1 MRLLASLA
9 FSTLCLLGAVAAAPP
24 EPPRPDSL
32 PADGVFRYMSHE
44 DESLIYMQVPPAA
57 TTDGYASTWAI
68 IASIVPE
75 SYKGDQYSYL
85 AIYVQFDCDG
95 MRQRILGSLTYSETD
110 QIIPDESRTQPW
122 GPIKSDTRGAELLN
136 LVCHPKD
143 HPGADLQGVAGF
155 QADLRAR
162 RKVK

>member
-1 MRLLASLA
+1 MRLFASLA
-9 FSTLCLLGAVAAAPP
+9 FSTLCLFGAVAAAPP

-44 DESLIYMQVPPAA
+44 DESFIYMQVPPAA
-57 TTDGYASTWAI
+57 TTDGYASTWAV
-68 IASIVPE
+68 IAAVDPE
-75 SYKGDQYSYL
+75 PYKGDMYGYL
-85 AIYVQFDCDG
+85 AIYVQFDCEG

-110 QIIPDESRTQPW
+110 QIIPDQSRTQPW
-122 GPIKSDTRGAELLN
+122 GPIQPDTHGAQLLA
-136 LVCHPKD
+136 LVCHPED
-143 HPGADLQGVAGF
+143 HPGADLQGAAAF